1 MVEEA
6 IYDEFVEKVAA
17 RANKSSVG
25 NPMDLNTDHGAQIDL
40 EQFNKINS
48 YIDAGKKEGAKL
60 VTGGERVG
68 DKGYFIA
75 VKNNKSSSIFWESEK
90 KFMEF

>member
-1 MVEEA
+1 MVQDS
-6 IYDEFVEKVAA
+6 IYDEFVAKVAE
-17 RANKSSVG
+17 RAEKSNVG

-60 VTGGERVG
+60 VTGGKRVG

-75 VKNNKSSSIFWESEK
+75 VRIK
-90 KFMEF
+90 